1 MEMIQSR
8 MAAKREAAPKA
19 GAPHVKVIAKNKRAF
34 FDYHVE
40 DKLECGVAL
49 RGTEVK
55 SLREHSAQLSDAY
68 AVGQHDE
75 LMLLN
80 MQIPQYGP
88 AGPLSNHEPKRTR
101 KLLLHRREID
111 KLLEKQQKAG
121 YALIPLSIYFK
132 DGIAKIELGVCK
144 GKAGADKRET
154 IAARDAKR
162 EMDRARKR

>member
-1 MEMIQSR
+1 
-8 MAAKREAAPKA
+8 MASKKAAAPKE
-19 GAPHVKVIAKNKRAF
+19 GAPHVKIIARNRRAT
-34 FDYHVE
+34 FDYYVE
-40 DKLECGVAL
+40 ERLECGVAL

-68 AVGQHDE
+68 AVGQHGE

-80 MQIPQYGP
+80 AQIPQYGP
-88 AGPLSNHEPKRTR
+88 AGPLGNHEPKRTR

-121 YALIPLSIYFK
+121 YALVPLSIYFK
-132 DGIAKIELGVCK
+132 DGIVKVELGVCK

-162 EMDRARKR
+162 EMDRARRR

>member
-1 MEMIQSR
+1 
-8 MAAKREAAPKA
+8 MAGKKAAAPKE
-19 GAPHVKVIAKNKRAF
+19 GAPHVKIIARNKRAT
-34 FDYHVE
+34 FDYYVE
-40 DKLECGVAL
+40 ERLECGVAL

-68 AVGQHDE
+68 AVGQHGE
-75 LMLLN
+75 LVLLN
-80 MQIPQYGP
+80 AQIPQYGP
-88 AGPLSNHEPKRTR
+88 AGPLGNHEPKRTR

-121 YALIPLSIYFK
+121 YALVPLSIYFK
-132 DGIAKIELGVCK
+132 DGIVKVELGVCK

-162 EMDRARKR
+162 EMDRARRR